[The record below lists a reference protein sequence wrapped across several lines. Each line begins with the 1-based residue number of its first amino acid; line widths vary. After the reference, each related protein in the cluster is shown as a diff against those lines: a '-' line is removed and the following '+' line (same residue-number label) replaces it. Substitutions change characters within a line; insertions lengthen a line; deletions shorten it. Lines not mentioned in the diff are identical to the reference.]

1 MNSVPRREKNR
12 KGFTS
17 LDGIAF
23 LNKIVTSNDPTAGKG
38 HVNTGDGR
46 IGNRGTNEFSRPTE
60 LNKEKLAKRSE
71 YYQDVHGFDPADDY
85 KKRIKNNGT

>member
-1 MNSVPRREKNR
+1 MSFVPRREKVR

-17 LDGIAF
+17 PNGFAF
-23 LNKIVTSNDPTAGKG
+23 LSKVVGSKDPAAGKG
-38 HVNTGDGR
+38 HVTTGDGR
-46 IGNRGTNEFSRPTE
+46 IGTRGTNEFSRPTE

-85 KKRIKNNGT
+85 KGKKKDK